1 VDGKVLPS
9 IAQSVAALPSQA
21 FQAANVASNS
31 ELAEIVKP
39 LVVADVI
46 IGMNP
51 EPDGVRVVAFPGI
64 PVGPI
69 CPVGPV
75 GPVGPVFPIGPVGPV

>member
-1 VDGKVLPS
+1 M
-9 IAQSVAALPSQA
+9 ALPSQA

-69 CPVGPV
+69 
-75 GPVGPVFPIGPVGPV
+75 